1 MECTLSAQQIQRFAA
16 ACDAARMDMT
26 QRQEKVS
33 GIGTLCEKSLH
44 AAVKRFYEPL
54 GEMHEYRVGL
64 YVADIVNEHG
74 ITEIQTGNFSAL
86 PKKLD
91 AFLRVAPVTLVYPIV
106 HQRMLCYVQ
115 ASTGEIFSRT
125 RSPKQGQYTDA
136 FWELYQIIPYLFH
149 PQLTLHL
156 LLVDVEEIRLC
167 PNAGQAGK
175 CRAKKGDRI
184 PTGLYGMYHCHTHA
198 DYLGLLPNIAQPFTA
213 KMFARALKR
222 SEKRAG
228 YTLSC
233 CRKMGLI
240 RQESQKQGRA
250 FLYSYETVQP
260 ENETAANES

>member
-1 MECTLSAQQIQRFAA
+1 MKNRYTLLSS
-16 ACDAARMDMT
+16 D
-26 QRQEKVS
+26 
-33 GIGTLCEKSLH
+33 
-44 AAVKRFYEPL
+44 FYEPL
-54 GEMHEYRVGL
+54 GEMHEYRVGR

-106 HQRMLCYVQ
+106 HQRKLCYVQ

-167 PNAGQAGK
+167 PSADKPANAAPKKEIASQRDCTGCITATPTRIIWGCCQISRNLSQQK
-175 CRAKKGDRI
+175 CLHARSNDRKNERDIPSPVAAKWD
-184 PTGLYGMYHCHTHA
+184 
-198 DYLGLLPNIAQPFTA
+198 
-213 KMFARALKR
+213 
-222 SEKRAG
+222 
-228 YTLSC
+228 
-233 CRKMGLI
+233 
-240 RQESQKQGRA
+240 
-250 FLYSYETVQP
+250 
-260 ENETAANES
+260 